1 MLLKERL
8 NELTK
13 DVRSERN
20 KILNQIEVVNNRLK
34 NGRVLVVDEKMDHQD
49 FRELKEES
57 VRLITE
63 LEAKLA
69 TTALDEKNYN
79 EMVDKGISNLS
90 RIKTLYIQGDS
101 AMKRQIIGSMFPEKF
116 VFDGKQHRTTKVNE
130 AVRLIVKLGEGFR
143 EIKNRKRF
151 KDLSVSGMVP
161 GTGIEPVF
169 PP

>member
-1 MLLKERL
+1 MIFSGHLH
-8 NELTK
+8 
-13 DVRSERN
+13 
-20 KILNQIEVVNNRLK
+20 NRLK
-34 NGRVLVVDEKMDHQD
+34 NGRLLVVDEKMDHHD
-49 FRELKEES
+49 FRILKEES
-57 VRLITE
+57 IQRITE

-79 EMVDKGISNLS
+79 EMVDKGISNLV
-90 RIKTLYIQGDS
+90 RIKTQYIEGDS
-101 AMKRQIIGSMFPEKF
+101 AMKRQIIGSIFPEKL
-116 VFDGKQHRTTKVNE
+116 VFDGRQHRTTFVNE
-130 AVRLIVKLGEGFR
+130 AVRLICKLGAGFR